1 MRHQS
6 GMDALALRRPRCSSY
21 LLLHSF
27 DLSPNRGHL
36 WSVRMRMDSKLLV
49 GFGARGTGTRS
60 TAGVR
65 RSVSTCRRRHHR
77 EESSVRQVFINLELS
92 EIIPER
98 IQFLIMI
105 EALNIDVVPSLLV
118 YLNRLRYRPHDR
130 RHLNWRSRADTKFQS
145 TTMNIQTNCNTNTMN
160 IRPLKSPL
168 V

>member
-1 MRHQS
+1 MHHQS
-6 GMDALALRRPRCSSY
+6 AMDALALRRPRYSSY

-49 GFGARGTGTRS
+49 GFGARETGTRS

-65 RSVSTCRRRHHR
+65 RSVSTCRHHHR

-98 IQFLIMI
+98 IQILDHGR
-105 EALNIDVVPSLLV
+105 ELSTVNIDVVPSLLA
-118 YLNRLRYRPHDR
+118 YLKRLHVRFYT
-130 RHLNWRSRADTKFQS
+130 L
-145 TTMNIQTNCNTNTMN
+145 
-160 IRPLKSPL
+160 L
-168 V
+168 